1 MGAVALLAI
10 AAASLGLGWAP
21 PAWAHTGEPLAAA
34 PVPSELWQWNLEP
47 WLVWV
52 LALSAALYATGV
64 ARLWRQAGVARG
76 IDGWQAAAFTAG
88 WLSLAAALV
97 SPLDRW
103 GGLLFSAHM
112 VQHELLMIVAAPLL
126 VLGRPLAAWTWAFA
140 PAHRRLAGRA
150 TRWPAWARVWD
161 TVTRPVAAW
170 ALHALA
176 LWLWHV
182 PQFFEAALHSDA
194 AHVLQ
199 HASFLVTALL
209 FWWAVLGADPRSRGS
224 GFAIAYLFTTMLH
237 TGALGALLALAP
249 AAWYP
254 SYAVSAAALGVD
266 AVQDQQLGGLVMW
279 VPGSVAYLVAGLV
292 IVARLLAR
300 PAVTPTTAMHPGLP
314 H

>member
-1 MGAVALLAI
+1 MGAVPLLAV
-10 AAASLGLGWAP
+10 AAGGLGLAP
-21 PAWAHTGEPLAAA
+21 AAWAHAGEPPVAAA
-34 PVPSELWQWNLEP
+34 PLPLELWQWNPEP

-52 LALSAALYATGV
+52 LALSAALYAAGV

-76 IDGWQAAAFTAG
+76 ITRWQAAAFAAG
-88 WLSLAAALV
+88 WFSLAAALV
-97 SPLDRW
+97 SPLDHW

-112 VQHELLMIVAAPLL
+112 VQHEVLMIVAAPLL
-126 VLGRPLAAWTWAFA
+126 VLGRPLAAWTWALV
-140 PAHRRLAGRA
+140 PAHRRLVGRA
-150 TRWPAWARVWD
+150 TRWPAWARVWH
-161 TVTRPVAAW
+161 TLTQPIVAW

-176 LWLWHV
+176 LWVWHV
-182 PQFFEAALHSDA
+182 PQLFEAALHGQA
-194 AHVLQ
+194 VHVLQ

-254 SYAVSAAALGVD
+254 SYAASATALAVD
-266 AVQDQQLGGLVMW
+266 VVQDQQLGGLVMW
-279 VPGSVAYLVAGLV
+279 VPGSVAYLLAGLV

-300 PAVTPTTAMHPGLP
+300 PPVSPAIATHPGLP
-314 H
+314 R